1 MNRVGYIFLTIA
13 IFAIEF
19 LIAMYVRDAFIRPHV
34 GDVLVVVLI
43 YCFVRCF
50 IPHGVKLLPLYIFI
64 FAASVEFM
72 QYFHIADKLGIN
84 NRVVRI
90 ILGSTF
96 DWFDI
101 LAYAV
106 GCLIVYIIHS
116 VVSRVCK

>member
-19 LIAMYVRDAFIRPHV
+19 IIAMYVRDSFIRPHV

-43 YCFVRCF
+43 YCFIRCF
-50 IPHGVKLLPLYIFI
+50 IPKGVKHLPLYVFI
-64 FAASVEFM
+64 FAAVVEFM
-72 QYFHIADKLGIN
+72 QYFHIADKLEIH
-84 NRVVRI
+84 NRVIRI

-96 DWFDI
+96 DWYDL

-106 GCLIVYIIHS
+106 GCLLIYIIRGI
-116 VVSRVCK
+116 VSRLSK